1 MPGMSNGL
9 DPTDPVVVAAFRS
22 ALLHQAI
29 AALVIFG
36 VVIFAWIA
44 ARDWHPAGEA
54 GGAARRPAAALP
66 AEPAW
71 RRVLRIGF
79 GVLWLF
85 DGLLQAQPAMAVGM
99 PSQVIEPTAA
109 SSPHWV
115 QDVVNW
121 GGTTWSYHPVQ
132 AAAAAVW
139 IQVGIGLW
147 LLLAAR
153 GTLSRAAGVAAAGW
167 GLVVWTFGESFGG
180 IFAPGLSWLTGAPG
194 GVLFYVAAGAL
205 IALPARQ
212 RGSAGLARLLAG
224 GTGVFLAGM
233 AVLQAWPGRGFW
245 QGSLNGGALNGG
257 ALNGGAVK
265 VQPGSLTSMVQSM
278 AGTSQPAPLEKIVT
292 SFESVV
298 IAHGFAVNLAAVI
311 ALAVLGA
318 AFTAAG
324 VAGPGD
330 WRAGRAGLL
339 LRAAMIG
346 LAVLCLADWVLI
358 QDFGFLG
365 GLGTDPNSMIPM
377 LLTGT
382 AAYLALTRLPAPAQP
397 RPAPQPAAEP
407 GSAPPP
413 QPAAR
418 PASPGWR
425 ARLRPSALA
434 VAAAGASTSAVLS
447 AGAVGVIALGAL
459 PMAAAQ
465 ASPDASPILAEAV
478 DGATAPL
485 SSPAP
490 GFTLTDQDGRQV
502 SLASLRGKAVLLTFL
517 DPVCLTDC
525 PVEAQEF
532 RQAGIQLGAADSRVE
547 LVAVNLNPVYAS
559 TAYTRAFDQEE
570 RLTGVRNWLYL
581 TGSPARL
588 AAVWRQYGIASQ
600 PQPAGAMIG
609 HSDAAFVIGP
619 DGRLREEVNFTPGPD
634 TAATTSS
641 FATELATAARQA
653 IRA

>member
-1 MPGMSNGL
+1 MPGMTNGL
-9 DPTDPVVVAAFRS
+9 DPTDPVVVAAFRA

-36 VVIFAWIA
+36 VVFLAWIA
-44 ARDWHPAGEA
+44 VRDWRPPAPRPAVAALAEP
-54 GGAARRPAAALP
+54 AARRL
-66 AEPAW
+66 
-71 RRVLRIGF
+71 LRIGF

-85 DGLLQAQPAMAVGM
+85 DGLLQAQPAMAVGL

-109 SSPHWV
+109 PSPRWV
-115 QDVVNW
+115 QELVNW

-153 GTLSRAAGVAAAGW
+153 GPLSRLAGLAGAGW
-167 GLVVWTFGESFGG
+167 GLVVWAFGESFGG

-194 GVLFYVAAGAL
+194 GVLFYVVGCAL
-205 IALPARQ
+205 VALPARAW
-212 RGSAGLARLLAG
+212 AGPWLARLLAG

-245 QGSLNGGALNGG
+245 QGTRHG
-257 ALNGGAVK
+257 
-265 VQPGSLTSMVQSM
+265 QPGSLTTMVRSM
-278 AGTSQPAPLEKIVT
+278 AGISQPAPLEHLVT

-298 IAHGFAVNLAAVI
+298 VAHGFALNLAAVV
-311 ALAVLGA
+311 ALAVLGVA
-318 AFTAAG
+318 LTAAG

-330 WRAGRAGLL
+330 WTGRRPGRL
-339 LRAAMIG
+339 LRAAVLG
-346 LAVLCLADWVLI
+346 LGALCLATWVLI

-377 LLTGT
+377 LLTGV
-382 AAYLALTRLPAPAQP
+382 AAYLSLTRPPVPQPAPAPEP
-397 RPAPQPAAEP
+397 RPARPPRRAALKP
-407 GSAPPP
+407 S
-413 QPAAR
+413 
-418 PASPGWR
+418 
-425 ARLRPSALA
+425 RLRPSALA
-434 VAAAGASTSAVLS
+434 AAGARAPVQAVLS
-447 AGAVGVIALGAL
+447 AGAVGIIALGAI

-478 DGATAPL
+478 DGAVAPL

-490 GFTLTDQDGRQV
+490 GFALTDQDGRSV
-502 SLASLRGKAVLLTFL
+502 SLASLRGKAVVLTFL

-525 PVEAQEF
+525 PVEAQEV
-532 RQAGIQLGAADSRVE
+532 RQAGLELGAADQHVE
-547 LVAVNLNPVYAS
+547 LVAVNLNPDYAS
-559 TAYTRAFDQEE
+559 TAYLRAFDQEE

-581 TGSPARL
+581 TGSPAQL
-588 AAVWRQYGIASQ
+588 AAVWRDYGIASQ

-609 HSDAAFVIGP
+609 HSDAAFVIGA

-634 TAATTSS
+634 NEATTSS

-653 IRA
+653 ISA